1 MIPTARSP
9 RGLMKRPLVTKSVRC
24 RTGCVRRRKTRSI
37 PTEGRTAGTG
47 FWLESILPW
56 NIVVRMARCPRERDA
71 CDRILGNVSKAV
83 CGVFGWIAFAGIGVF
98 FDGFPSLYIMTFV
111 CFYQFLFF
119 LGYFFCHTHSCP
131 WWLPGFSRVGGD
143 FGFRHFSSSRVYI
156 LDFFYLLGMNKLL
169 IFFPV

>member
-98 FDGFPSLYIMTFV
+98 CDGFPSPSLYIMTFV

-119 LGYFFCHTHSCP
+119 LGYFFFVI
-131 WWLPGFSRVGGD
+131 LILAPGGCLVFQEWEG
-143 FGFRHFSSSRVYI
+143 I
-156 LDFFYLLGMNKLL
+156 LVFVISLLHVSISWISFTFLE
-169 IFFPV
+169 